1 MLVDRMFASDNASGA
16 HPDVMAAL
24 SAAND
29 GHAHAYGNEPWT
41 ERAIAIIRQ
50 HLGEQVEPFFVFNG
64 TGANV
69 TGLSAVMRP
78 FEAIICA
85 TTAHINSDECGA
97 PERFTGGKLID
108 LPTTDG
114 KLTPAQVE
122 AAIVKAGVGSEHH
135 SQPRVLSVT
144 QSTEYGTTYRPQEL
158 RALADVAH
166 AHGLVMHMDG
176 ARISNAAAF
185 LGCGL
190 REITTDVGV
199 DVLSLGGAKNGMLFG
214 EAVVFIDPKL
224 AEGFRFTR
232 KNSAQLASKM
242 RFISAQFTALFEGDL
257 WLRNASHAN
266 TMAALLVAGMRDV
279 PGIEITQVVEANEV
293 FARVRRELI
302 KPLQA
307 VSDHYLWDEESDEVR
322 WVTSWDT
329 QESDVTRFVA
339 AAIAMAGE

>member
-1 MLVDRMFASDNASGA
+1 VNRMFASDNASGV

-29 GHAHAYGNEPWT
+29 GHAHAYGNDPWT
-41 ERAIAIIRQ
+41 ERATAVIRL
-50 HLGEQVEPFFVFNG
+50 HLGEHAESFFVFNG

-78 FEAIICA
+78 SHAVICA

-108 LPTTDG
+108 LPTPDG

-122 AAIVKAGVGSEHH
+122 AAIAAAGVGSEHH

-144 QSTEYGTTYRPQEL
+144 QTTEYGTTYRPQEL

-166 AHGLVMHMDG
+166 AHGLVVHMDG

-190 REITTDVGV
+190 RDITTDVGV
-199 DVLSLGGAKNGMLFG
+199 DVLSFGGTKNGMLFG
-214 EAVVFIDPKL
+214 EAVVFLDPAL

-232 KNSAQLASKM
+232 KSSAQLASKM
-242 RFISAQFTALFEGDL
+242 RFIAAQFTALFEGDL

-266 TMAALLVAGMRDV
+266 AMAALLAGGMRTI
-279 PGIEITQVVEANEV
+279 PGVEITQAVEANEV
-293 FARVRRELI
+293 FAHVRRELI
-302 KPLQA
+302 KPLQS
-307 VSDHYLWDEESDEVR
+307 VSDYYLWDEGSDEVR

-329 QESDVTRFVA
+329 QETDVA
-339 AAIAMAGE
+339 AFVSAAVALSGE